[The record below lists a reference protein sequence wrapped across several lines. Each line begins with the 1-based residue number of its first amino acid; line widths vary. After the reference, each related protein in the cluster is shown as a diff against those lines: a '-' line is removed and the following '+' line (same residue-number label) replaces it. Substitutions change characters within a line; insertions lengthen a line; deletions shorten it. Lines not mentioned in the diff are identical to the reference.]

1 MGWAMVMTESED
13 LLADEAKGETA
24 EDYVDRQGTTR
35 QDLIAKAEAHTGE
48 RGWNGP
54 SYWRTYNGE
63 NETGGWNVEETYS
76 MTEPDVFNF
85 GVEDLVADPDGNNSF
100 LVQNEYSEISS
111 TGGVVYSER
120 VWDSQKPTLGYKL
133 TAFNEKAYSII
144 GWYAVYASDSA
155 SCVGSGKDVT
165 TD

>member
-1 MGWAMVMTESED
+1 MLKADDNNRAIDEMHTTLTLTGLELTAGQELYMGWAMVMTESED

-100 LVQNEYSEISS
+100 LVQDEYSEISS

-120 VWDSQKPTLGYKL
+120 VWDSQ
-133 TAFNEKAYSII
+133 
-144 GWYAVYASDSA
+144 
-155 SCVGSGKDVT
+155 
-165 TD
+165 

>member
-1 MGWAMVMTESED
+1 MLKADDNNRAIDEMHTTLTLTGLELTAGQELYMGWAMVMTESED
-13 LLADEAKGETA
+13 LLADEAKGETT

-100 LVQNEYSEISS
+100 LVQNEYSEITSS
-111 TGGVVYSER
+111 GGVVYSER
-120 VWDSQKPTLGYKL
+120 VWDSQ
-133 TAFNEKAYSII
+133 
-144 GWYAVYASDSA
+144 
-155 SCVGSGKDVT
+155 
-165 TD
+165 